1 MDSRKKIA
9 IAIAAFVGFVALASA
24 GLGLAGYFYYQSF
37 SEKAAVAQS
46 AGRVFGKTTDQKG
59 CMTEGL
65 SRALKTTKYDV
76 VKLVENGEFVEGCF
90 ETSQPTADFC
100 TNVPPLRKSSEG
112 QWEYKRC
119 RESKM
124 DSQTTGC
131 KSIYEEHL
139 MFCDRQARST
149 K

>member
-1 MDSRKKIA
+1 MVSHKTIA
-9 IAIAAFVGFVALASA
+9 FGIAAFVALVALAIA
-24 GLGLAGYFYYQSF
+24 GLGLAGFFFYQNF
-37 SEKAAVAQS
+37 SEKTEIAQS

-100 TNVPPLRKSSEG
+100 TNVPPLRESSEG
-112 QWEYKRC
+112 QWEYKKC

-139 MFCDRQARST
+139 MFCDRQARSM